1 MKDRIR
7 AIRKHF
13 GMNQTDFGAEIGMK
27 QSTVTN
33 YELGLRVPLDVV
45 IQTICKRFNVDEH
58 WLRTGEGEM
67 FRPQTEREELHMLF
81 AQFMAGDD
89 DPDLQRFKEALFTV
103 LLRTTKDEWR
113 ILAAKAQE
121 FIDLYQDQGEE
132 KAGQD

>member
-1 MKDRIR
+1 MNERIR
-7 AIRKHF
+7 AVRKHF
-13 GMNQTDFGAEIGMK
+13 GMNQTEFGAEIGM
-27 QSTVTN
+27 QQGTVAG
-33 YELGLRVPLDVV
+33 YETGRRVPLDIV
-45 IQTICKRFNVDEH
+45 IQTICTRFNVDEH

-89 DPDLQRFKEALFTV
+89 DPDLQRFKESLFTV

-113 ILAAKAQE
+113 ILADKAQE
-121 FIDLYQDQGEE
+121 FIDLYQGEE

>member
-1 MKDRIR
+1 
-7 AIRKHF
+7 
-13 GMNQTDFGAEIGMK
+13 MK

>member
-13 GMNQTDFGAEIGMK
+13 GLNQTEFGAEINMK
-27 QSTVTN
+27 RGTVAG
-33 YELGLRVPLDVV
+33 YETGSRVPLDVV

-81 AQFMAGDD
+81 GQFMAGED
-89 DPDLQRFKEALFTV
+89 DPEIQRLKEALLTV

-121 FIDLYQDQGEE
+121 FVDLVNPKE
-132 KAGQD
+132 KADQD

>member
-1 MKDRIR
+1 MNNRIK
-7 AIRKHF
+7 AVRKHF
-13 GMNQTDFGAEIGMK
+13 GMNQTDFGAEIG
-27 QSTVTN
+27 VTQGAITS
-33 YELGLRVPLDVV
+33 YEKGTREPLNLS
-45 IQTICKRFNVDEH
+45 IQAICTRFNVDEH

-121 FIDLYQDQGEE
+121 FIDLYQGEE

>member
-1 MKDRIR
+1 MNERIR
-7 AIRKHF
+7 AVRKHF
-13 GMNQTDFGAEIGMK
+13 GMTQAEFSSEIGVK
-27 QSTVTN
+27 QGTVAG
-33 YELGLRVPLDVV
+33 YETGSRVPLDIS
-45 IQTICKRFNVDEH
+45 IQSICTRFNVDEH

-67 FRPQTEREELHMLF
+67 FRPQTEREEMTMLF

-113 ILAAKAQE
+113 ILEAKARE
-121 FIDLYQDQGEE
+121 FIDLYQGEE

>member
-1 MKDRIR
+1 MNNRIKSV
-7 AIRKHF
+7 RKHF
-13 GMNQTDFGAEIGMK
+13 GMNQTEFGAEIG
-27 QSTVTN
+27 VTQGAITS
-33 YELGLRVPLDVV
+33 YEKGTREPLNLS
-45 IQTICKRFNVDEH
+45 IQAICTRFNVDEH

-113 ILAAKAQE
+113 ILEAKARE
-121 FIDLYQDQGEE
+121 FIDLYQGEE

>member
-13 GMNQTDFGAEIGMK
+13 GMNQTEFGAEIGMK

-45 IQTICKRFNVDEH
+45 IQTICNRFNVDEH

-121 FIDLYQDQGEE
+121 FIDLYQGEE

>member
-1 MKDRIR
+1 MNNRIK
-7 AIRKHF
+7 AVRKHF
-13 GMNQTDFGAEIGMK
+13 GMNQTDFGAEIG
-27 QSTVTN
+27 VTQGAITS
-33 YELGLRVPLDVV
+33 YEKGTREPLNLS
-45 IQTICKRFNVDEH
+45 IQAICTRFNVDEH

-113 ILAAKAQE
+113 ILADKAQE
-121 FIDLYQDQGEE
+121 FIDLYQGEE

>member
-13 GMNQTDFGAEIGMK
+13 GLNQTEFGAEINMK
-27 QSTVTN
+27 RGTVAG
-33 YELGLRVPLDVV
+33 YETGSRVPLDVV
-45 IQTICKRFNVDEH
+45 IQTICTRFNVDEH

-81 AQFMAGDD
+81 AQFMAVDD

-113 ILAAKAQE
+113 ILEAKARE
-121 FIDLYQDQGEE
+121 FIDLYQGEE

>member
-13 GMNQTDFGAEIGMK
+13 GMNQTEFGAEIGMK

-33 YELGLRVPLDVV
+33 YELGLRVPLDIV
-45 IQTICKRFNVDEH
+45 IQTICTRFNVDEH

-103 LLRTTKDEWR
+103 LLRTTTDEWR
-113 ILAAKAQE
+113 ILADKARE
-121 FIDLYQDQGEE
+121 FIDLYQGEE

>member
-1 MKDRIR
+1 MNNRIK
-7 AIRKHF
+7 AVRKHF
-13 GMNQTDFGAEIGMK
+13 GMNQTEFGAEIG
-27 QSTVTN
+27 VTQGAITS
-33 YELGLRVPLDVV
+33 YEKGTREPLNLS
-45 IQTICKRFNVDEH
+45 IQAICTRFGVDEH

-67 FRPQTEREELHMLF
+67 FRPMTEREELHMLF

-121 FIDLYQDQGEE
+121 FIDLYHGEE